1 MKENNKQELS
11 YFRLKL
17 RSYMSEHHPE
27 RLHDTEFI
35 TARADMPDRE
45 RLDLSHGS
53 PHILDHDMSFQ
64 WYFDGNAQQDART
77 QQYRYDTN
85 LRKDNRPQDTGGY
98 DCTHRQGAYCI

>member
-1 MKENNKQELS
+1 
-11 YFRLKL
+11 
-17 RSYMSEHHPE
+17 MSEHHPE
-27 RLHDTEFI
+27 RLKDKEFI

-45 RLDLSHGS
+45 RLDLPHGS
-53 PHILDHDMSFQ
+53 AHILNHDLPFQ
-64 WYFDGNAQQDART
+64 WYFDGNAQQDTRT